1 MKAFLMAFALALAV
15 FEFYLAVYPSRH
27 LALPLGFDTSWYVWR
42 AQYVAV
48 QGMGRLGTSLRPGHA
63 LLSSVLGS
71 VTGLTQLRLAVV
83 FPLLLVSV
91 FALALGAFVRTCFGV
106 DRMGWAV
113 TVAVAGPLLGTTRL
127 VGDAWAR

>member
-1 MKAFLMAFALALAV
+1 MRLALGGKCGARGASG
-15 FEFYLAVYPSRH
+15 FSAARADCCAAIPASLMESERLAIAPV
-27 LALPLGFDTSWYVWR
+27 ALD
-42 AQYVAV
+42 
-48 QGMGRLGTSLRPGHA
+48 RPGHA